1 MTPGGMKR
9 MKICVRDLGRVGL
22 PTAAMIAL
30 GGHEVVGY
38 DVDAAVLRSLGDGAQ
53 CVDDPSVRAIV
64 AEALRSG
71 RLTLS
76 AELPVAAQAY
86 VICVPAPIVE
96 RRPDLSYLQ
105 AALRD
110 VAPLVRPGNLVIVE
124 STLPL
129 GTIERVVV
137 PALRGGGVDPD
148 DIAIAYCPDRAT
160 DGAIVEEL
168 TKSARVIGGR
178 KHGDAERA
186 RLLYA
191 SFCTG
196 AFHLTDT
203 VTAELTKVAG
213 DAFRDVNLAFAN
225 ELAELAAQLGADA
238 HEVIALA
245 NRDPAVAIVAPRPAG
260 EARVVE
266 FTVRTLDGR
275 RIAPLRLA
283 ASF

>member
-1 MTPGGMKR
+1 MTPGGMER
-9 MKICVRDLGRVGL
+9 MKICVRDLGQVGL

-38 DVDAAVLRSLGDGAQ
+38 DGDAAVLRSLADGAQ
-53 CVDDPSVRAIV
+53 RVDDAAVRAIV
-64 AEALRSG
+64 AEALRGG
-71 RLTLS
+71 RLRLS
-76 AELPVAAQAY
+76 DQLPAEAQAY

-110 VAPLVRPGNLVIVE
+110 VAPLVRPGDLVIVE

-137 PALRGGGVDPD
+137 PALRAAGVHPD
-148 DIAIAYCPDRAT
+148 EVAIAYCPDRPT

-178 KHGDAERA
+178 KPGDAERA
-186 RLLYA
+186 RSLYA
-191 SFCTG
+191 SFCSG
-196 AFHLTDT
+196 QFDLTDT
-203 VTAELTKVAG
+203 VTAELTKVAR

-225 ELAELAAQLGADA
+225 ELAELAARLGADA

-245 NRDPAVAIVAPRPAG
+245 NHDPAVTIVAPRPAVDR
-260 EARVVE
+260 RVVE
-266 FTVRTLDGR
+266 FTVHAMDGR
-275 RIAPLRLA
+275 PIAPLRLA